1 MMRILGIDYGLVRI
15 GLALTDPLGI
25 FAYPLVTILNNMS
38 TIHEIKKIIEEYKVE
53 KIVLGYPLKENGQRT
68 SISDKIK
75 KFQKSLEKEF
85 YLPVILSDERYSS
98 AIAKQRII
106 ETVKSKKKRKDKSLI
121 DKNAAAI
128 ILQDYLEQM

>member
-1 MMRILGIDYGLVRI
+1 MRILGIDYGLVRI

-85 YLPVILSDERYSS
+85 QLPVILSDERYSS